1 MSGFGWR
8 RFVPVTLALGLGAC
22 SVLGGADED
31 DLGDETGSDDDGDE
45 EESGDDGP
53 VIPIEG
59 FRVFPKYMLV
69 DVPAVVTI
77 EENQVL
83 QECPLDDVDGGYLC
97 DADAL
102 AGTFATIKVERDGFD
117 PAVRNPE
124 IETNQL
130 VELDVHLNF
139 EGGSTGTWS
148 ACVAAGEFETCDAL
162 CGNEMLVC
170 TVADCDTEDLE
181 WPLATR
187 QDFAAEDCLDE
198 PIESFAE
205 ACDVTLPEVG
215 GTVASVRCCCAEG

>member
-1 MSGFGWR
+1 MSDFGLK
-8 RFVPVTLALGLGAC
+8 RFVPLALALCLGAC
-22 SVLGGADED
+22 GVFGSGD
-31 DLGDETGSDDDGDE
+31 DTDLEDETGSDDDGED
-45 EESGDDGP
+45 ESGDDGP
-53 VIPIEG
+53 VIPVEG

-83 QECPLDDVDGGYLC
+83 EECPLDDIDGGYLC
-97 DADAL
+97 DADSL
-102 AGTFATIKVERDGFD
+102 SGTFATIKVERDGFD

-124 IETNQL
+124 IDTNQL

-139 EGGSTGTWS
+139 EGGATGSWS
-148 ACVAAGEFETCDAL
+148 ACAPAGDFDTCDAL

-170 TVADCDTEDLE
+170 TVADCATEDLE
-181 WPLATR
+181 WPVATR

-205 ACDVTLPEVG
+205 ACDVTLPEAG